1 MTAWH
6 NRQRTAGALL
16 SLSLVGGAALS
27 AGALAPTPTPLAPP
41 RAVTLSVGWVTAPA
55 PGPTTESAVTNQNG
69 ASAASR
75 PASEPTPE
83 PAPEPTATP
92 ASEPMPNAAPEPV
105 AKTQVAAPLTPNTF
119 PKPANRRERPP
130 RKEQPARPV
139 EQPVVAR
146 QTSSIA
152 TSALVPPIPSK
163 KAPPADAETAAEPT
177 PSATLEAHPAAAT
190 HGNDPAAAAAAPLAA
205 PSPAAPAP
213 TPPEPAN
220 AELKVFC
227 THRPPPPYP
236 LVARRLGIEGVVT
249 LRVTLTGAGTI
260 VAAEIDR
267 ERSSTDHPALTA
279 AALKAVR
286 QWRCALPR
294 AFQDR
299 TVTVWQPFRFQL
311 HSG

>member
-1 MTAWH
+1 
-6 NRQRTAGALL
+6 
-16 SLSLVGGAALS
+16 
-27 AGALAPTPTPLAPP
+27 
-41 RAVTLSVGWVTAPA
+41 
-55 PGPTTESAVTNQNG
+55 
-69 ASAASR
+69 
-75 PASEPTPE
+75 
-83 PAPEPTATP
+83 
-92 ASEPMPNAAPEPV
+92 MPNAAPEPV

-294 AFQDR
+294 ASQDR

>member
-92 ASEPMPNAAPEPV
+92 ASEPMPNAAPEQV

-190 HGNDPAAAAAAPLAA
+190 HGTILRQQQQHLWQRPLLQH
-205 PSPAAPAP
+205 PRQ
-213 TPPEPAN
+213 
-220 AELKVFC
+220 
-227 THRPPPPYP
+227 RPPSQQTLSSKSFAPIARP
-236 LVARRLGIEGVVT
+236 LPT
-249 LRVTLTGAGTI
+249 
-260 VAAEIDR
+260 
-267 ERSSTDHPALTA
+267 RS
-279 AALKAVR
+279 
-286 QWRCALPR
+286 WRGG
-294 AFQDR
+294 
-299 TVTVWQPFRFQL
+299 
-311 HSG
+311 SE

>member
-152 TSALVPPIPSK
+152 TSALVPPHSLQ
-163 KAPPADAETAAEPT
+163 E
-177 PSATLEAHPAAAT
+177 SATGRRGDGCRA
-190 HGNDPAAAAAAPLAA
+190 NPLSYAG
-205 PSPAAPAP
+205 SPPCCRNP
-213 TPPEPAN
+213 
-220 AELKVFC
+220 
-227 THRPPPPYP
+227 
-236 LVARRLGIEGVVT
+236 
-249 LRVTLTGAGTI
+249 
-260 VAAEIDR
+260 R
-267 ERSSTDHPALTA
+267 ERSCGSSSTSGSALSCSTRA
-279 AALKAVR
+279 NA
-286 QWRCALPR
+286 PR
-294 AFQDR
+294 ASKR
-299 TVTVWQPFRFQL
+299 
-311 HSG
+311 